1 MKLAT
6 IGTSKI
12 TDSFLEAVHETGK
25 MTYTAAY
32 SRSEEKAKAFA
43 QKHQAEKWFTS
54 IERLAESDDADV
66 VYVASPNVLHFK
78 QVAILLKGGKNVICE
93 KPIFATR
100 KEFDQ
105 AFQLAEENHVFLF
118 EAIRNIQTP
127 VFKALQENISNAGQ
141 IRSAVFQ
148 LVQYSSRYD
157 QFLDGHITNIFSP
170 DFAGGA
176 LEDLGI
182 YTLYPIIALFGAPLQ
197 AAYYPVKLANGIDG
211 SGTIVLCYD
220 QFVCTLLCSKIA
232 YSGTPSEIHGE
243 KGTWRINNPSDIH
256 RLEWFDAHTKESK
269 LVASCETTDDKT
281 YEITRFAEIIEQQD
295 RDGYL
300 YLKGLSR
307 EVLTVME
314 NVRKENGIFF
324 PNDKA

>member
-6 IGTSKI
+6 IGTGKI
-12 TDSFLEAVHETGK
+12 TDSFLQAVRATGK

-43 QKHQAEKWFTS
+43 HEHQAEKGFTS
-54 IERLAESDDADV
+54 IEKLAESSDVDV
-66 VYVASPNVLHFK
+66 VYVASPNMLHFK
-78 QVAILLKGGKNVICE
+78 QVAILLRGGKHVICE

-127 VFKALQENISNAGQ
+127 AFKMLQANLAQAGQ
-141 IRSAVFQ
+141 VRSVVFQ

-157 QFLDGHITNIFSP
+157 QFLDGHITNVFSP

-176 LEDLGI
+176 LEDLGV
-182 YTLYPIIALFGAPLQ
+182 YTLYPIIALFGAPLN
-197 AAYYPVKLANGIDG
+197 AVYYPVKLSNGIDG
-211 SGTIVLCYD
+211 SGTIVLQYD

-232 YSGTPSEIHGE
+232 YSDAPSEIHGE
-243 KGTWRINNPSDIH
+243 KGTWRINNPSDIY
-256 RLEWFDAHTKESK
+256 RLEWIDAHTKESQ
-269 LVASCETTDDKT
+269 LVKSCETENDKI
-281 YEITRFAEIIEQQD
+281 YEIARFAEIIEQQD
-295 RDGYL
+295 HEGYL

-307 EVLTVME
+307 EVVTIME
-314 NVRKENGIFF
+314 NVRKKNGILF